1 MRRKVVLL
9 GFDAGNKYLIRN
21 WAENGLMP
29 TFRSLFARGL
39 SGNTMSLPGFFVGA
53 TWPSFATSVTPAKS
67 SVHSWQQLKPG
78 SYDFFR
84 CHAGDHIKRE
94 PFWNHLSRAGR
105 KVTVLDIPLAGL
117 TVNLNGVQ
125 LVEWGAHDAQYG
137 FVTWPPSLAREVE
150 TRFGRHPLRGI
161 CNEDRDTEGYV
172 KFRDDLVRGIETKTA
187 LTRHFLRQ
195 TECDFFAQVFTE
207 SHCVG
212 HQCWHIHDRKHPRH
226 DPQQAS
232 IVGDPIQHVYQAI
245 DKALGEVLA
254 EAGENATVIVL
265 VSHGMGYKYGPQ
277 FLLDQILLR
286 LGVAAPADIV
296 EGEVAPRLRDRADPL
311 LTWGWQQLP
320 QGVRDVLQP
329 ARAGMRHWIDGE
341 PAAKPN
347 PINPAKSKC
356 FPVENNYAHGG
367 IRVNLEGREPEGKV
381 AARDLDRFCDELT
394 RDLMEIVS
402 LETGKR
408 VVSRVIRTKDFYHGD
423 CLDHLPDLLVEWAS
437 DAPIASIRLH
447 SEKLGELAGEY
458 RFCRSGDHFPGG
470 MFVAYGPGIAPGR
483 LQRTVSIMDFGPTV
497 CGLLGVPLPKVDG
510 QAIAEIV
517 EPSLQFV

>member
-1 MRRKVVLL
+1 MRKKVVLL

-21 WAENGLMP
+21 WAESGAMP
-29 TFRSLFARGL
+29 TFRSLLARGL

-53 TWPSFATSVTPAKS
+53 TWPSFATCVTPAKN

-78 SYDFFR
+78 TYDFFR

-94 PFWNHLSRAGR
+94 PFWNHLSQSGR
-105 KVTVLDIPLAGL
+105 RVTVLDIPLAGL

-137 FVTWPPSLAREVE
+137 FVTWPPSLAHEVE
-150 TRFGRHPLRGI
+150 MRFGRHPLRGI
-161 CNEDRDTEGYV
+161 CNEDRDTAAYV
-172 KFRDDLVRGIETKTA
+172 KFRDDLVRGIETKSA
-187 LTRHFLRQ
+187 LTRHFLQ
-195 TECDFFAQVFTE
+195 QSEWDFFAQVFTE

-212 HQCWHIHDRKHPRH
+212 HQCWHIHDAKHPRH
-226 DPQQAS
+226 DSDQAG
-232 IVGDPIQHVYQAI
+232 IVGDPLRHVYQAI
-245 DKALGEVLA
+245 DKALGEVLSEVDESA
-254 EAGENATVIVL
+254 IVIVL

-286 LGVAAPADIV
+286 LGVAVPADIV
-296 EGEVAPRLRDRADPL
+296 ESEASPRLRDRADPL

-320 QGVRDVLQP
+320 QAMRDLLQP
-329 ARAGMRHWIDGE
+329 ARAGMRNWIDGE
-341 PAAKPN
+341 PAPKPN
-347 PINPAKSKC
+347 PINLARSKC

-381 AARDLDRFCDELT
+381 SAHDFDRFCDELT
-394 RDLMEIVS
+394 RDLMDIVS

-408 VVSRVIRTKDFYHGD
+408 VVSRVIRTKDFYRGD
-423 CLDHLPDLLVEWAS
+423 CLDYLPDLLVEWAS

-470 MFVAYGPGIAPGR
+470 MFVAYGPGISPGR

-497 CGLLGVPLPKVDG
+497 CSLLGTPLPHVDG

-517 EPSLQFV
+517 EPSLQLV